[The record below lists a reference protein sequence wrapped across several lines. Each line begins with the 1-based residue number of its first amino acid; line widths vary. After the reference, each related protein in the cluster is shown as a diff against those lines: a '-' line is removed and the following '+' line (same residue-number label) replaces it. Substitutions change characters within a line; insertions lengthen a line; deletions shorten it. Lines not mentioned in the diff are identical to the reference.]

1 MDENLPNFNLDPNKI
16 PDIRIKSIRF
26 QNFKVFEDETFDFTN
41 DNICKPFICFYG
53 NNGSGKSTILETIQ
67 LLFTR
72 FEGREKEQ
80 LKNLLGKSVRHI
92 DGKPNGIYG
101 DDDFLITAKIQY
113 KDEYEIKINK
123 TGFINDHPKEIK
135 EIVYRLCY
143 YARFDQELNIFQLAR
158 SKWDVFKRLFE
169 AVTGFE
175 IKEMDGVFNDSD
187 DPVQKDIL
195 NKYVL
200 GFYIYKPDEIITHK
214 ECSAGE
220 RKIIKSFSTLL
231 NKEYTPEIICIDNV
245 EMHVESGRHLQLINE
260 IKKSFPKSQI
270 FTSTHSYQISRNFG
284 DRNQLY
290 DLRLI
295 KLSEALRKEKWRL
308 YIADEIKDGL
318 AKIESMSLKK
328 EILDREMNIGKELLE
343 MCLDENMNFENDYSI
358 VERSEQFLKNV
369 YHLFILD
376 VMNYYE

>member
-1 MDENLPNFNLDPNKI
+1 
-16 PDIRIKSIRF
+16 
-26 QNFKVFEDETFDFTN
+26 
-41 DNICKPFICFYG
+41 
-53 NNGSGKSTILETIQ
+53 
-67 LLFTR
+67 
-72 FEGREKEQ
+72 
-80 LKNLLGKSVRHI
+80 
-92 DGKPNGIYG
+92 
-101 DDDFLITAKIQY
+101 
-113 KDEYEIKINK
+113 
-123 TGFINDHPKEIK
+123 
-135 EIVYRLCY
+135 
-143 YARFDQELNIFQLAR
+143 
-158 SKWDVFKRLFE
+158 
-169 AVTGFE
+169 
-175 IKEMDGVFNDSD
+175 
-187 DPVQKDIL
+187 
-195 NKYVL
+195 
-200 GFYIYKPDEIITHK
+200 
-214 ECSAGE
+214 
-220 RKIIKSFSTLL
+220 
-231 NKEYTPEIICIDNV
+231 
-245 EMHVESGRHLQLINE
+245 MHVESGRHLQLINE

-376 VMNYYE
+376 VMNYYQ